1 MERKIPYLVIFRQNF
16 EESYWHIR
24 TLESVKVKRIHV
36 KPKFVTKIS
45 IISVQLH
52 KSLKKNDFIW
62 NQYSWIF
69 QISKFCAK
77 VKILEFGW
85 DQKCLIRVFLQK
97 ILSYIKPVPS
107 NFCDC
112 KIWCKKY
119 VLKFGIKNTFLG
131 VMGSSFEK
139 LLWYLK
145 SGHWILSGCW
155 LSCRN
160 ENAYTLERNY
170 FICVFLLWSIRKL
183 LSYFQPSQICLVAKF
198 DAKRKILKLETKKC
212 VIDCVLGS
220 HVKKLLPYL
229 KSVPSDLSYY
239 KFWWKNR
246 SP

>member
-1 MERKIPYLVIFRQNF
+1 MVGTKNA
-16 EESYWHIR
+16 S
-24 TLESVKVKRIHV
+24 
-36 KPKFVTKIS
+36 FVC
-45 IISVQLH
+45 
-52 KSLKKNDFIW
+52 F
-62 NQYSWIF
+62 
-69 QISKFCAK
+69 
-77 VKILEFGW
+77 
-85 DQKCLIRVFLQK
+85 
-97 ILSYIKPVPS
+97 
-107 NFCDC
+107 
-112 KIWCKKY
+112 CKKY
-119 VLKFGIKNTFLG
+119 CHISNQCPQIFVTAKFGAKKKVLKFGIKNNFFG

-183 LSYFQPSQICLVAKF
+183 LSYFQPSQICLVAQF

-220 HVKKLLPYL
+220 NVKKLLSYL